1 MPNEKQ
7 YRWNLNGIE
16 ASNRGLRIAN
26 HQQRQL
32 HEEVQEHTLS
42 GLSNGEMIDII
53 NIPGEKVLDL
63 LNHHG
68 QVTSFEAFKFIMKD

>member
-7 YRWNLNGIE
+7 YRWNMNGIE

-32 HEEVQEHTLS
+32 HEEVQEHTS
-42 GLSNGEMIDII
+42 SVLSNEEMIGII
-53 NIPGEKVLDL
+53 SEKVLDL
-63 LNHHG
+63 LSHHG
-68 QVTSFEAFKFIMKD
+68 EVSSFEAFKFIMKH